1 MSANPYQQ
9 YQQNSIFTASPAE
22 LTLMLYNGAI
32 KFCNQA
38 IEGLE
43 QKDIKKSH
51 YALIRAQ
58 DIIWELKVTLN
69 SKYPIWKEMDALYEY
84 IRELLVE
91 ANIGKDVQKAQEA
104 KEFISEFRDM
114 WKQVMSSQN

>member
-1 MSANPYQQ
+1 MLANPYQQ
-9 YQQNSIFTASPAE
+9 YQHSSVLTASPAE

-38 IEGLE
+38 IEALE

-58 DIIWELKVTLN
+58 DIIGELKVTLDP
-69 SKYPIWKEMDALYEY
+69 KYPVWKEMDALYEY
-84 IRELLVE
+84 IKELLIE
-91 ANIGKDVQKAQEA
+91 ANINKETQKVQEA
-104 KEFISEFRDM
+104 KEFITEFRDL
-114 WKQVMSSQN
+114 WKQIMNNKN